1 MASKRSQAGWLAQ
14 ALTEQTGVAVTVA
27 WEGQGVGRGDWW
39 VRWSDGPT
47 VETLQVMARTQA
59 AYLRPLDV
67 AALRW
72 GRAYTPRAWALALI
86 AQAGRYPEITDWHE
100 LLGEAETWLD
110 DTTLPE
116 YPLDVDG
123 THRADELVAD
133 FDGHEAAMAQAV
145 LASADPRERRPAPP
159 VAVTKRGD
167 ATGCEV
173 CARAVAR
180 AGTGRPARYCS
191 PACRTTAWR
200 RRTTQ
205 AVTERGD
212 ETECEV
218 CARAVARAG
227 TGRPARYCSPACRTT
242 AWRRRTTQAVTER
255 GDEILG
261 EAMPAAAPPSRDGT
275 R

>member
-116 YPLDVDG
+116 HPLDVDV

-159 VAVTKRGD
+159 VAETERGD

-173 CARAVAR
+173 CSRAVAR
-180 AGTGRPARYCS
+180 ASTGRPARYCS

-205 AVTERGD
+205 AVTKH
-212 ETECEV
+212 
-218 CARAVARAG
+218 
-227 TGRPARYCSPACRTT
+227 
-242 AWRRRTTQAVTER
+242 

-261 EAMPAAAPPSRDGT
+261 EAIPAAAPPIP
-275 R
+275 